1 MTDTKAADAIGSA
14 EQTADA
20 IGSAEQTAVAEE
32 WLRRAA
38 VPGRAALRLS
48 AALLAAGTVLAIAQ
62 WWCLAVVA
70 QAVMSHTG
78 ALIVWGVAGLVAAAV
93 LAAAATW
100 ASRRFE
106 AAGRARIVGEIRNSL
121 AVALLPRGRRTTDPE
136 PAASAHALVELA
148 DQVADYHARVE
159 PLRISA
165 PVSMVAIFVATALVH
180 WPAAIVLLLSSALV
194 PLNMKLAGIFAQDGN
209 DRHLLAM
216 RRLSA
221 MMLESF
227 HGLSTLINLGAVD
240 RRRRDIDVASR
251 ELTAANLAVVR
262 RAFLSGLIMDV
273 VVTFSIAANATYIG
287 LSLLGYV
294 RIPGVPPISLAA
306 GLFVLLLCPM
316 YFAPLRSMAAAFHDR
331 ERATTAAKAIASM
344 LSGGSHGSE
353 TQSPRAAE
361 LLAKA
366 EPVTVS
372 LRGVRYQV
380 PDGDRQ
386 LFAIPGLQVEAGS
399 WTAVTGVSGAGKTTL
414 LSLIGGL
421 REPTDGTIEWRTSAA
436 AARPM
441 VGRSAWI
448 GQQTVILEDTVAEN
462 VRLGRAD
469 ATDAEITEA
478 LRAAGLEQAVN
489 ALSRGIHTIIG
500 DGGWGVSTGE
510 ARRIAIARALVGGA
524 RLWILDEPTAHLD
537 PESELVVLDALKRA
551 TRGSTVVVAT
561 HSAAVVNVADAVWN
575 LEEGVVEVRSA
586 LEAA

>member
-1 MTDTKAADAIGSA
+1 
-14 EQTADA
+14 
-20 IGSAEQTAVAEE
+20 
-32 WLRRAA
+32 
-38 VPGRAALRLS
+38 
-48 AALLAAGTVLAIAQ
+48 VLAIAQ
-62 WWCLAVVA
+62 WWGLAVAA
-70 QAVMSHTG
+70 QAVMSHDG
-78 ALIVWGVAGLVAAAV
+78 ALIVWGVVGLVVAAV

-121 AVALLPRGRRTTDPE
+121 AVALLPRGRRTADPE

-148 DQVADYHARVE
+148 DQVADYHATAE

-165 PVSMVAIFVATALVH
+165 PVSMVAVFVGTAIVY
-180 WPAAIVLLLSSALV
+180 WPAAIVLLLSTALV

-216 RRLSA
+216 RRLGA

-227 HGLSTLINLGAVD
+227 QGLPTLINLGAVE
-240 RRRRDIDVASR
+240 RRRRDIDAASR

-294 RIPGVPPISLAA
+294 KLPGVPPITLLA

-316 YFAPLRSMAAAFHDR
+316 YFAPLRTMAAAFHDR
-331 ERATTAAKAIASM
+331 ERAATAAKAIAGM
-344 LSGGSHGSE
+344 LSGASDGSV
-353 TQSPRAAE
+353 TQSTSAPGVLAE
-361 LLAKA
+361 A
-366 EPVTVS
+366 EPLSVS
-372 LRGVRYQV
+372 LKGVRYQV
-380 PDGDRQ
+380 PDGDRE
-386 LFAIPGLQVEAGS
+386 LFAIPALQVEAGS
-399 WTAVTGVSGAGKTTL
+399 WTALTGVSGAGKTTL

-421 REPTDGTIEWRTSAA
+421 REPTAGTIEWHTSGSAA
-436 AARPM
+436 QPV

-462 VRLGRAD
+462 VRLGRVD
-469 ATDAEITEA
+469 ATDADITEA
-478 LRAAGLEQAVN
+478 LRAAGLEQAVT
-489 ALSRGIHTIIG
+489 ALSGGIHSIIG

-524 RLWILDEPTAHLD
+524 RLWILDEPTSHLD
-537 PESELVVLDALKRA
+537 PESERVVLDALKHV

-561 HSAAVVNVADAVWN
+561 HSAAVVDAADTVWN
-575 LEEGVVEVRSA
+575 LEEGVIEVRSA

>member
-1 MTDTKAADAIGSA
+1 MTKTKAADAVEPAG
-14 EQTADA
+14 Q
-20 IGSAEQTAVAEE
+20 AVAPEE

-38 VPGRAALRLS
+38 LPGRVALRTS

-70 QAVMSHTG
+70 QAVMSHNG
-78 ALIVWGVAGLVAAAV
+78 ALVVWGVGGLVVAAV

-100 ASRRFE
+100 VSRRFE
-106 AAGRARIVGEIRNSL
+106 AAGRAQIVGAIRSSL
-121 AVALLPRGRRTTDPE
+121 AEALLPRGRRITDPE

-165 PVSMVAIFVATALVH
+165 PVSMVVIFVSTALVH

-209 DRHLLAM
+209 DRHLFAM
-216 RRLSA
+216 RRLGA

-227 HGLSTLINLGAVD
+227 HGLPTLINLGAVE
-240 RRRRDIDVASR
+240 RRRRDIEVASR
-251 ELTAANLAVVR
+251 ELTSANLAVVR

-294 RIPGVPPISLAA
+294 RVPGVTPITLAA
-306 GLFVLLLCPM
+306 GLFVLLICPM
-316 YFAPLRSMAAAFHDR
+316 YFAPLRSAAAAFHDR
-331 ERATTAAKAIASM
+331 ERATTAAKAIVGM
-344 LSGGSHGSE
+344 LSGGSKGSD
-353 TQSPRAAE
+353 TQSPRTTG
-361 LLAKA
+361 LLAEP
-366 EPVTVS
+366 EPVMVS

-380 PDGDRQ
+380 PDGDRE
-386 LFAIPGLQVEAGS
+386 LFAIPALQVEAGS
-399 WTAVTGVSGAGKTTL
+399 WTAITGVSGAGKTTL

-421 REPTDGTIEWRTSAA
+421 REATDGTIEWHTSDGIA
-436 AARPM
+436 PPV

-462 VRLGRAD
+462 VRLGRSD
-469 ATDAEITEA
+469 ATDAEVTEA
-478 LRAAGLEQAVN
+478 LRAAGLGQAVK
-489 ALSRGIHTIIG
+489 ALSHGIHSIIG

-524 RLWILDEPTAHLD
+524 RLWILDEPTSHLD
-537 PESELVVLDALKRA
+537 PESERIVLDALRRV
-551 TRGSTVVVAT
+551 THGSTVVVAT
-561 HSAAVVNVADAVWN
+561 HSAAVVNAADTVWN
-575 LEEGVVEVRSA
+575 LEEGVIEVRSA
-586 LEAA
+586 VAAA